1 MPKKTVNRILIKLSG
16 ESLMGDKKYG
26 ISIDTVNI
34 IASYLKN
41 LLNKKTQLCIVIG
54 GGNIFRG
61 LEASSLGM
69 ERANA
74 DYMGMLATVLNGLA
88 LQNALEKINIETRVM
103 SALPIQSI
111 CETYIRRRAIR
122 HMEKNRI
129 VICTAGTGNPYFSTD
144 TSAALRAAELDC
156 DVIYK
161 ATQVDGIYNKDPK
174 KFKNAKRYDKITY
187 QKYLTE
193 NLKVMDTSA
202 ITIARDNKIS
212 IKLFSLVSILM
223 IILLYNNKLLSNIRI
238 NMIFFYCLIFTHQ
251 YPYDFYV
258 AN

>member
-1 MPKKTVNRILIKLSG
+1 
-16 ESLMGDKKYG
+16 MGVSDYG
-26 ISIDTVNI
+26 ISIDTVNH
-34 IASYLKN
+34 IAKNLKN
-41 LLNKKTQLCIVIG
+41 LLLKNVQICVVIG

-61 LEASSLGM
+61 LEASSKGM

-88 LQNALEKINIETRVM
+88 LQNALEQINVQTRVM

-122 HMEKNRI
+122 HMEKKRI

-156 DVIYK
+156 IVIYK
-161 ATQVDGIYNKDPK
+161 ATQVDGIYNKDPN
-174 KFKNAKRYDKITY
+174 KFKNAK
-187 QKYLTE
+187 KYSKLSYKKYINE

-202 ITIARDNKIS
+202 IAISRDNNIP
-212 IKLFSLVSILM
+212 IKLFSILEKNCFLKM
-223 IILLYNNKLLSNIRI
+223 YLNKLNHSEIS
-238 NMIFFYCLIFTHQ
+238 
-251 YPYDFYV
+251 
-258 AN
+258 